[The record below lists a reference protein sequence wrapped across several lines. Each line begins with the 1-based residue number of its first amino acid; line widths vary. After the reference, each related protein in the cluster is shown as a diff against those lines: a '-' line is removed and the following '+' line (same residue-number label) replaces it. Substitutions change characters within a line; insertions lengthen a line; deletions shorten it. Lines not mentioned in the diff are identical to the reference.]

1 MAEDLNKKTV
11 ELDDELLD
19 EVSGGVVK
27 PGGPTASLGNNLRD
41 KYK

>member
-19 EVSGGVVK
+19 EVSGGVQQ
-27 PGGPTASLGNNLRD
+27 GGPVSFGGGQ
-41 KYK
+41 KGKFK

>member
-19 EVSGGVVK
+19 EVSGGVTQQ
-27 PGGPTASLGNNLRD
+27 GGPVSFGGNLRD

>member
-19 EVSGGVVK
+19 EVSGGVTK
-27 PGGPTASLGNNLRD
+27 QGGPTASLGGNLRD
-41 KYK
+41 KFK

>member
-19 EVSGGVVK
+19 EVSGGVTQQ
-27 PGGPTASLGNNLRD
+27 GGQVSYSGGQRD
-41 KYK
+41 KFK

>member
-27 PGGPTASLGNNLRD
+27 PGGPTINFSGGQRD

>member
-19 EVSGGVVK
+19 EVSGGVTQK
-27 PGGPTASLGNNLRD
+27 GGPTVSLGGSLKD
-41 KYK
+41 KFK